1 MVRQESLRILI
12 TLSVQSGL
20 KLHQVD
26 VTTAFLNG
34 MLEEEVLM
42 KQPEG
47 FEVEGKEHLICKL
60 KKSIYELKQF
70 PQCWNVA
77 LDTQLK

>member
-1 MVRQESLRILI
+1 MRQESLRILI
-12 TLSVQSGL
+12 TFSVQSGL

-26 VTTAFLNG
+26 VTTAFLNS

-42 KQPEG
+42 KQTEG

-60 KKSIYELKQF
+60 NKSIYGLKQS

-77 LDTQLK
+77 LDNQLK